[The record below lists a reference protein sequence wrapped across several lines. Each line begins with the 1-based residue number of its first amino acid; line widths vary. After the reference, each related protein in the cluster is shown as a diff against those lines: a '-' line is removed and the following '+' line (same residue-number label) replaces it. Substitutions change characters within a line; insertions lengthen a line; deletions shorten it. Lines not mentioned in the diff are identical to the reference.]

1 MNGSHCL
8 KVCDTGRANP
18 HCGRYFHFPLICV
31 SLYGHDWLSNSQS
44 IMEATYFAKM
54 LFAIILRIVPRENL
68 CTYQKGN
75 G

>member
-1 MNGSHCL
+1 
-8 KVCDTGRANP
+8 
-18 HCGRYFHFPLICV
+18 
-31 SLYGHDWLSNSQS
+31 
-44 IMEATYFAKM
+44 METTYFAKM